1 MNSLSLQPADIRGS
15 ANRSAGIRAF
25 LREHGPSTA
34 KEVCLGLG
42 ITDSYTGG
50 VVRASLRSMTLD
62 GILARH
68 SDHNPCRFNVLRE
81 PAPRATTPPAERRA
95 ETFRAKSASAYK
107 NTEAAYRAWQE
118 ATANEPYTISERIR
132 AAVKQ
137 LGIATADDIY
147 TSLGIAPAVGR
158 VRLYSLIHGQVRDGM
173 LTRITGK
180 PYRYQWL
187 RDADQASRQK
197 RPPTA
202 KSEAK
207 REEREARRV
216 AREQGRVA
224 REQARTAKLLQH
236 KAEVEARRQERHS
249 LVMERATNRAK
260 KASPHIAALATAAE
274 ERSLKRPK
282 APTPLAPAAPETIE
296 QWMARTGKHPEVLP
310 HSFDSPRTTFPGR
323 RPTVNPKGHTA

>member
-1 MNSLSLQPADIRGS
+1 MNSLASQPADIRGAS
-15 ANRSAGIRAF
+15 NRSAGIRAF

-62 GILARH
+62 GIVARH
-68 SDHNPCRFNVLRE
+68 NDHNPCRFSVIRE
-81 PAPRATTPPAERRA
+81 PAPRATTTPSKHRT
-95 ETFRAKSASAYK
+95 ETYRAKAASTYK
-107 NTEAAYRAWQE
+107 NTEAEYRAWQQ
-118 ATANEPYTISERIR
+118 ATASDPLTISERIR
-132 AAVKQ
+132 VAVKKI
-137 LGIATADDIY
+137 GIASADDIY
-147 TSLGIAPAVGR
+147 IALGIAPAVGR

-173 LTRITGK
+173 LARIPGK
-180 PYRYQWL
+180 PFRYQWL
-187 RDADQASRQK
+187 RDADQAARLK

-202 KSEAK
+202 KSLAR

-216 AREQGRVA
+216 AREQERIA

-236 KAEVEARRQERHS
+236 KAEVEARRQERQS
-249 LVMERATNRAK
+249 LALERAANRAK
-260 KASPHIAALATAAE
+260 KAAPHIAALAMAAE
-274 ERSLKRPK
+274 ERTRKRPK
-282 APTPLAPAAPETIE
+282 APTPPPPPAPETIE
-296 QWMARTGKHPEVLP
+296 QWTARTGKQPQVLP